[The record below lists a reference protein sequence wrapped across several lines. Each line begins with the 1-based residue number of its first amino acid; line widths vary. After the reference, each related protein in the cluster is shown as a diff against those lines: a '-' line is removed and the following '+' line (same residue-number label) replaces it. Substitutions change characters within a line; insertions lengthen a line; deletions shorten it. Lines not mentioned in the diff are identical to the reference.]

1 MEYFVIHVNLRLI
14 YKNHQIL
21 LDFFYLI
28 QIDEI
33 QHQTKTKTANLMN
46 NTKTNFHTLLFTSN
60 KDNIINLNQTI
71 K

>member
-33 QHQTKTKTANLMN
+33 QHQTKTEKKTA
-46 NTKTNFHTLLFTSN
+46 TL
-60 KDNIINLNQTI
+60 INHI
-71 K
+71 